1 MDWFYSLFLEHS
13 SLQAVVILSLI
24 SAVGLFLGK
33 IKVWGIS
40 LGVTFVF
47 FTGILMGHFEVTID
61 QQMLNFVESFG
72 LILFVYV
79 LGLQVG
85 PGFFS
90 SFSKGGVKLNMI
102 AISVVLLGTAFTVL
116 GSYLF
121 NVSLPDMIGLLCG
134 ATTNT
139 PALGAAQTTLREL
152 GMETATPALGCAVAY
167 PLGVV
172 GVILAILI
180 MQKFFVSKSELAAA
194 ASEEDNTF
202 IGAFYVK
209 NPAMFD
215 RDIEDLGRLTDA
227 KFVISRLWR
236 LGNVSIPT
244 STTVIKENDRL
255 LVVCTD
261 EDVSKLTILF
271 GASEPEN
278 LTKKD
283 IDWNEIDK
291 QLTSKDVVITRP
303 EINGKRLEL
312 LRLRNHYGVNISRVY
327 RSGVRLLAT
336 PDLTLQL
343 GDRVTIVG
351 ESSDIAEVAK
361 VLGNAVKQL
370 NEPNLVAIF
379 IGIILGLVLGSI
391 PIFFPGISV
400 PVKLGLAGGPI
411 VVGLLIGRFGPHFHM
426 VTYTTPSANLMLRTL
441 GLTLYLACLGLD
453 SGALFFE
460 TVFRPEGALWV
471 AIGFFLTLAPVM
483 IVGLIVLKTTKI
495 EFGVL
500 AGMLCGCMANPMAL
514 DYANDTIPGDQPAV
528 AYATVYPLSMFLRV
542 ILAQVLLM
550 ILL

>member
-47 FTGILMGHFEVTID
+47 FAGILMGHFEVTID

>member
-1 MDWFYSLFLEHS
+1 MEWFLSLFLEHS
-13 SLQAVVILSLI
+13 ALQAVVIVSLI
-24 SAVGLFLGK
+24 SGIGLFLGK

-47 FTGILMGHFEVTID
+47 FMGIFMGHLGFTID
-61 QQMLNFVESFG
+61 QQMLNFIESFG
-72 LILFVYV
+72 LVLFVYV

-90 SFSKGGVKLNMI
+90 SFSKGGIRLNVFAI
-102 AISVVLLGTAFTVL
+102 AVVLIGTLLTVL

-121 NVSLPDMIGLLCG
+121 DVSLPDMVGLLCG

-152 GMETATPALGCAVAY
+152 GMETATPALGCAVTY

-172 GVILAILI
+172 GVILAII
-180 MQKFFVSKSELAAA
+180 VMQKLFVKKSDLKDAGET
-194 ASEEDNTF
+194 EDDTF

-209 NPAMFD
+209 NPAMFNRKID
-215 RDIEDLGRLTDA
+215 ELARLTQA

-236 LGNVSIPT
+236 SGSVSIPT
-244 STTVIKENDRL
+244 SSTVIEEGDRL
-255 LVVCTD
+255 LVVCT
-261 EDVSKLTILF
+261 EDDVPRLTILF
-271 GASEPEN
+271 GTSEPED
-278 LTKKD
+278 LTKRD
-283 IDWNEIDK
+283 IDWNAIDS
-291 QLTSKDVVITRP
+291 QLTSKDIVITRP
-303 EINGKRLEL
+303 EINGKRIEL
-312 LRLRNHYGVNISRVY
+312 LRLRNHYGVNISRVH

-336 PDLTLQL
+336 PDLMLQL

-351 ESSDIAEVAK
+351 ESSDIEEVAK

-379 IGIILGLVLGSI
+379 VGIILGLVLGAI
-391 PIFFPGISV
+391 PIFVPGISM
-400 PVKLGLAGGPI
+400 PIKLGLAGGPI
-411 VVGLLIGRFGPHFHM
+411 VIGLLIGRFGPHFHM
-426 VTYTTPSANLMLRTL
+426 ITYTTPSANLMLRTL

-453 SGALFFE
+453 SGAQFFD

-471 AIGFFLTLAPVM
+471 AIGFVLTIVPVL
-483 IVGLIVLKTTKI
+483 IVGIFVLKTTNI

-550 ILL
+550 LLL